1 MLPNILSKGLLL
13 LQLYAGLTTT
23 AAQGTDSSESDTPLY
38 KDPDASIDD
47 RVSDLLGRM
56 TIEDKMGQLIQGDIT
71 NWADADTGE
80 FNFTGLEENMREK
93 AGMFYVGYPVS
104 WEWIA
109 TNVKRGQDYLLE
121 NTTLGIPAFV
131 QTEAIHGFLIGN
143 ATIYNSPIGYGC
155 SFNRELIYK
164 MGRLISQ
171 EALALGVNQLFA
183 PVVDLA
189 RELRFGRVE
198 ETFGEDP
205 YLAGEIG
212 YQYVKGLQSH
222 NVSAQ
227 VKHYA
232 GFSQPEQGIN
242 TAPVHGGERYLRTTW
257 LPPFKRA
264 IIDAG
269 ALSVMSAYHSYD
281 GIPAVADYHLLTEI
295 LREEWGYEYFVISDA
310 GATDRLCNNFHVCA
324 SDPIDSEAV
333 TLQALPAGN
342 DVEMGGGSFNF
353 RTIPQLIESGELD
366 IEIVDTAVRRV
377 LRSKF
382 ALGLFENPYP
392 AAPEEEWDN
401 LIHTDEAVDLA
412 RELDKESIVLLE
424 NHDSVLPLKKEGR
437 IAVIGPMADGF
448 MNYGDYVVY
457 RSQYRGVT
465 PLDGI
470 TAAVG
475 DSATINYAAGC
486 ERWSNDQ
493 SGFDEAISAAEASD
507 VAIVI
512 VGTWS
517 RDQQELWQG
526 LNATTGEHVDVNDLS
541 LVGAQGP
548 LVRAIID
555 TGVPTVVVYS
565 SGKPITEPWISS
577 DAAALV
583 QQFYP
588 SEEGGN
594 ALADVLFGDYSPS
607 GRLSVSFPSYVGDLP
622 IYYDYLNSGR
632 NIGDSGYETENG
644 TLVFGHQYVFG
655 SPEPLY
661 PFGYGL
667 SYVDFEYGPVS
678 LSATNVSATDTVTV
692 SVDITNTDT
701 TQDADEV
708 VQVYVIDEISSV
720 VVPNKLLKGF
730 EKVSVPKGETVRVEV
745 DLAVEDLGLWNGRM
759 EYVVEKGA
767 FTVLVGGD
775 SKEARG
781 NATFWVQ

>member
-1 MLPNILSKGLLL
+1 MLLSLASKGLLL
-13 LQLYAGLTTT
+13 LQLCAGLT
-23 AAQGTDSSESDTPLY
+23 AAQSSSPLY
-38 KDPDASIDD
+38 KDPNAPIED

-56 TIEDKMGQLIQGDIT
+56 TIEDKTGQLIQGDLT
-71 NWADADTGE
+71 NWMDAETGA
-80 FNFTGLEENMREK
+80 FNYSGLVENMRVK
-93 AGMFYVGYPVS
+93 AGMFYVGQPIP
-104 WEWIA
+104 WDWLA
-109 TNVKRGQDYLLE
+109 TNIKRGQDYLLE

-143 ATIYNSPIGYGC
+143 ATIYNSPIAYGC

-164 MGRLISQ
+164 MARLISQ

-198 ETFGEDP
+198 ETYSEDP

-212 YQYVKGLQSH
+212 YQYVKGLQSL

-242 TAPVHGGERYLRTTW
+242 TAPVQGGERYLRTTW

-269 ALSVMSAYHSYD
+269 AHSVMSAYHSYD
-281 GIPAVADYHLLTEI
+281 GVPAVADYHLLTEI

-310 GATDRLCNNFHVCA
+310 GATDRLCNAFHVCE
-324 SDPIDSEAV
+324 SSPIDSESV

-353 RTIPQLIESGELD
+353 RTIPQLIESGQLD
-366 IEIVDTAVRRV
+366 IETVDIAVSRV

-382 ALGLFENPYP
+382 AVGLFANPYP
-392 AAPEEEWDN
+392 AAPKEDWKK
-401 LIHTDEAVDLA
+401 LIHTKEAVNLA

-424 NHDSVLPLKKEGR
+424 NHDNVLPLKKNGD
-437 IAVIGPMADGF
+437 IAVIGPMAHGF

-457 RSQYRGVT
+457 QSQYRGVT

-470 TAAVG
+470 KAAVG
-475 DSATINYAAGC
+475 KKARVHYAQGC
-486 ERWSNDQ
+486 ERWSNDR
-493 SGFDEAISAAEASD
+493 SGFDEAIAAAEKSD
-507 VAIVI
+507 VAIVV

-526 LNATTGEHVDVNDLS
+526 LNATTGEHVDVNSLE
-541 LVGAQGP
+541 LVGAQAP
-548 LVRAIID
+548 LVKAIID
-555 TGVPTVVVYS
+555 TGKPTIVVFS

-577 DAAALV
+577 SAAALV

-588 SEEGGN
+588 SEQGGN
-594 ALADVLFGDYSPS
+594 ALADILFGDYNPS
-607 GRLSVSFPSYVGDLP
+607 GKLSVSFPSYVGDLP
-622 IYYDYLNSGR
+622 VYYDYLNSGR
-632 NIGDSGYETENG
+632 SIGDAGYETENG
-644 TLVFGHQYVFG
+644 TLVFGHQYVLG

-661 PFGYGL
+661 PFGYGK
-667 SYVDFEYGPVS
+667 SYVEFSYGPVS
-678 LSATNVSATDTVTV
+678 LSATKVSATDKITV
-692 SVDITNTDT
+692 SVDVTNKDRRRDGT
-701 TQDADEV
+701 EV
-708 VQVYVIDEISSV
+708 VQVYVVDEITSV
-720 VVPNKLLKGF
+720 VVPNRLLKGF
-730 EKVSVPKGETVRVEV
+730 EKVFVPAGKTKTVEIELDVAE
-745 DLAVEDLGLWNGRM
+745 LGLWDARM
-759 EYVVEKGA
+759 RYVVEKGE
-767 FTVLVGGD
+767 FTVLVGSSSVD
-775 SKEARG
+775 FRG

>member
-1 MLPNILSKGLLL
+1 MLLTLVSRGLLFI
-13 LQLYAGLTTT
+13 QLCAGLTV
-23 AAQGTDSSESDTPLY
+23 AKGSTPLY
-38 KDPDASIDD
+38 KDPNAAIED

-56 TIEDKMGQLIQGDIT
+56 TLEDKVGQLMQGDIT
-71 NWADADTGE
+71 NWMDADTGD
-80 FNFTGLEENMREK
+80 FNYTGLEENMKIK
-93 AGMFYVGYPVS
+93 AGMFYVGYPVP
-104 WEWIA
+104 WDWIA
-109 TNVKRGQDYLLE
+109 TNVKRAQDYLLE

-143 ATIYNSPIGYGC
+143 ATIYNSPIAYGC
-155 SFNRELIYK
+155 SFNRKLIHD
-164 MGRLISQ
+164 MARLISQ

-198 ETFGEDP
+198 ETYSEDP

-212 YQYVKGLQSH
+212 YQYVTGLQSL

-269 ALSVMSAYHSYD
+269 AYSVMSAYHSYD

-310 GATDRLCNNFHVCA
+310 GATDRLCNAFHTCE
-324 SDPIDSEAV
+324 SSPIDSESV

-353 RTIPQLIESGELD
+353 RTIPQLVKSGQLD
-366 IEIVDTAVRRV
+366 IETVDTAVSRV

-392 AAPEEEWDN
+392 GAPKEEWDN
-401 LIHTDEAVDLA
+401 LIHSKEAVNLA
-412 RELDKESIVLLE
+412 RKLDKESIVLLE
-424 NHDSVLPLKKEGR
+424 NHDNILPLKKTGN
-437 IAVIGPMADGF
+437 IAVIGPMAHGY

-470 TAAVG
+470 KAAVG
-475 DSATINYAAGC
+475 DSATVHYAQGC

-493 SGFDEAISAAEASD
+493 SGFEEAIAAAEKSD
-507 VAIVI
+507 VAIVV

-517 RDQQELWQG
+517 RDQRELWQG

-541 LVGAQGP
+541 LVGAQAP
-548 LVRAIID
+548 LIKAIID
-555 TGVPTVVVYS
+555 TGKPTVVVFS
-565 SGKPITEPWISS
+565 SGKPITEPWLSNS
-577 DAAALV
+577 ASALV

-588 SEEGGN
+588 SEQGGN
-594 ALADVLFGDYSPS
+594 ALADVLFGDYNPS
-607 GRLSVSFPSYVGDLP
+607 GKLSVSFPRYVGDLP

-632 NIGDSGYETENG
+632 SIGDSGYEAENG
-644 TLVFGHQYVFG
+644 TLVFGHQYVLG
-655 SPEPLY
+655 SPEPWF
-661 PFGYGL
+661 PFGHGL
-667 SYVDFEYGPVS
+667 SYVNFTYGEVS
-678 LSATNVSATDTVTV
+678 LSKTNVTASDTISV
-692 SVDITNTDT
+692 SVDLTNTDSFRDGT
-701 TQDADEV
+701 EV
-708 VQVYVIDEISSV
+708 VQIYIVDEITSV
-720 VVPNKLLKGF
+720 VVPNRQLKGF
-730 EKVSVPKGETVRVEV
+730 EKVFVPAGETKTVTV
-745 DLAVEDLGLWNGRM
+745 DIDVADLGLWDARM
-759 EYVVEKGA
+759 KYVVEKGE
-767 FTVLVGGD
+767 FTVLVGSSSTD
-775 SKEARG
+775 VRG

>member
-1 MLPNILSKGLLL
+1 MFPKILSRGLLL
-13 LQLYAGLTTT
+13 LHICAGLT
-23 AAQGTDSSESDTPLY
+23 AAQEADSSDTALY
-38 KDPDASIDD
+38 KDPNAAIED

-71 NWADADTGE
+71 NWADPDTGE

-104 WEWIA
+104 WDWIA

-198 ETFGEDP
+198 ETFSEDP

-227 VKHYA
+227 VKHFA

-257 LPPFKRA
+257 LHSFKRA

-281 GIPAVADYHLLTEI
+281 GIPAVADHHLLTEI

-310 GATDRLCNNFHVCA
+310 GATDRLCNNFHTCA

-353 RTIPQLIESGELD
+353 RTIPTLIESGELD
-366 IEIVDTAVRRV
+366 IETVDLAVSRV

-382 ALGLFENPYP
+382 KLGLFENPYP
-392 AAPEEEWDN
+392 AAPKEDWDN
-401 LIHTDEAVDLA
+401 LIHSQEAVDLA
-412 RELDKESIVLLE
+412 RELDRESIVLLE
-424 NHDSVLPLKKEGR
+424 NHDDILPLKKEGD

-465 PLDGI
+465 PLAGI

-475 DSATINYAAGC
+475 SSATINYAKGC

-493 SGFDEAISAAEASD
+493 SGFSEAIAAAEKSD

-517 RDQQELWQG
+517 RDQQELWSG

-541 LVGAQGP
+541 LVGAQAA
-548 LVRAIID
+548 LVKAIID
-555 TGVPTVVVYS
+555 TGKPTVVVFS
-565 SGKPITEPWISS
+565 SGKPITEPWIST
-577 DAAALV
+577 DASALI

-588 SEEGGN
+588 SEQGGH
-594 ALADVLFGDYSPS
+594 ALSDILFGDESPS
-607 GRLSVSFPSYVGDLP
+607 GRLSVSFPHYVGDLP

-632 NIGDSGYETENG
+632 SIGDSGYESPNG
-644 TLVFGHQYVFG
+644 TLVFGHQYVLG
-655 SPEPLY
+655 TPEPLY

-667 SYVDFEYGPVS
+667 SYVDFEYGPIS
-678 LSATNVSATDTVTV
+678 LSSTNVSSSDTVTV
-692 SVDITNTDT
+692 SVDITNTHSTRDG
-701 TQDADEV
+701 AEV
-708 VQVYVIDEISSV
+708 VQVYVVDEISSV
-720 VVPNKLLKGF
+720 VVPNKALKGF
-730 EKVSVPKGETVRVEV
+730 EKVFISAGETVKVEI
-745 DLAVEDLGLWNGRM
+745 DLQVSELGLWNAKM
-759 EYVVEKGA
+759 EYVVEKGQ

-775 SKEARG
+775 SGGSRG
-781 NATFWVQ
+781 NATFWVV